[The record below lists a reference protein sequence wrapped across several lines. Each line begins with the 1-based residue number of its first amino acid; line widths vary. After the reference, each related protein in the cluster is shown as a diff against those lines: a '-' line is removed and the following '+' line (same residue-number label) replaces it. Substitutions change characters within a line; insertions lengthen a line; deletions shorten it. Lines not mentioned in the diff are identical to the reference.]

1 MLNQV
6 NLQGK
11 IANFGKVYRAAE
23 GEKQAFCVAFVNV
36 ITSTKKNPET
46 GYYDSVAV
54 KVVGWGYAAERMNAF
69 EPGEEM
75 YFTGSLTKE
84 QDWTNQEGELVKG
97 QLMIAVQSVHNFAKN
112 YNAEGAAPAGAKS
125 ASARPAK
132 PVADKPAKPAADK
145 PAASKPGRPARPSM
159 A

>member
-6 NLQGK
+6 NLQGR
-11 IANFGKVYRAAE
+11 IANFGKVYKE
-23 GEKQAFCVAFVNV
+23 GEGDKQAFCVVFVNV

-46 GYYDSVAV
+46 GYYDSVPV
-54 KVVGWGYAAERMNAF
+54 KVVGWGYTAERMNAF
-69 EPGEEM
+69 EAGEEM

-97 QLMIAVQSVHNFAKN
+97 QLMIAAQSIHNFAKN
-112 YNAEGAAPAGAKS
+112 YNAEGAAPAAAGAKS
-125 ASARPAK
+125 N
-132 PVADKPAKPAADK
+132 KPAKPAANK
-145 PAASKPGRPARPSM
+145 PAANKPGRPTRPSM

>member
-1 MLNQV
+1 MPIKEKGIHMLNQV

-23 GEKQAFCVAFVNV
+23 GEKQAFCVLFVNV

-54 KVVGWGYAAERMNAF
+54 KVVGWGYSADRMNAF

-97 QLMIAVQSVHNFAKN
+97 QLMIAVQNVHNFAKN

-125 ASARPAK
+125 A
-132 PVADKPAKPAADK
+132 KPAKPAAAK
-145 PAASKPGRPARPSM
+145 PAANKPGRPARPSM